1 MTFDAASSDGR
12 GPSAKLPA
20 KDLVVCC
27 DEARFRLVTFDAAS
41 SDGRALSAKLTA
53 KDLVVCCDEAR
64 FRLVTFDAASSDGR
78 APSDEETAKNLVQ
91 RMLDWQEVP
100 FSLGT
105 ASCSGKA
112 LPACLRGL

>member
-41 SDGRALSAKLTA
+41 SDGRALSTKLPA
-53 KDLVVCCDEAR
+53 KDLVGSM
-64 FRLVTFDAASSDGR
+64 FR
-78 APSDEETAKNLVQ
+78 
-91 RMLDWQEVP
+91 
-100 FSLGT
+100 
-105 ASCSGKA
+105 
-112 LPACLRGL
+112 